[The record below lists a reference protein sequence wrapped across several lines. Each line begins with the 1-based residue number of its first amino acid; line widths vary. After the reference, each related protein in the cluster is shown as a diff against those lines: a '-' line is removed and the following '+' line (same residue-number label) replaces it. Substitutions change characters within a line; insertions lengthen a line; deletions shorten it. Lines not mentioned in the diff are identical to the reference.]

1 MKDKE
6 ILVSTYKAVGQS
18 VLNYFAQVLTPS
30 LSKASW
36 NELQPCQNAAL
47 RAALGCV
54 KMTSID
60 HLHAESNIM
69 PVKAHNEM
77 LAKQFL
83 MSTQNPNHRNRL
95 NLNHR
100 PERITKPTLTTMY
113 AESIRHLVPDDDLDE
128 ESYKDGLKRLHTAC
142 VRQTINNQAYNS
154 ILGAPAPRIV
164 PSKKYLPRQTRTT
177 LSQL

>member
-1 MKDKE
+1 MTIFFLSGYFGLKCHNLKTRRESLLRISLVSAVIQTFICIFWGRSRKSANLMKDKE

-18 VLNYFAQVLTPS
+18 VLNYCAPVLTPS

-36 NELQPCQNAAL
+36 DELQPCQNAAL

-83 MSTQNPNHRNRL
+83 LSTQNP
-95 NLNHR
+95 
-100 PERITKPTLTTMY
+100 TT
-113 AESIRHLVPDDDLDE
+113 
-128 ESYKDGLKRLHTAC
+128 
-142 VRQTINNQAYNS
+142 QTVLI
-154 ILGAPAPRIV
+154 
-164 PSKKYLPRQTRTT
+164 
-177 LSQL
+177 